1 MGGSLCF
8 KNNNSHNKH
17 DKTVNINR
25 GCVYAR
31 YCTMNSYVS
40 SSEQTLEARILMISG
55 FQMNKQ
61 AYKVEDVPK
70 IIERV
75 NAKEHIEI
83 RLTPSFQVT

>member
-1 MGGSLCF
+1 
-8 KNNNSHNKH
+8 
-17 DKTVNINR
+17 
-25 GCVYAR
+25 
-31 YCTMNSYVS
+31 
-40 SSEQTLEARILMISG
+40 MISG